1 VVLAAVEAVVFAGC
15 EPGAGFVAVA
25 GALAGAPAGEG
36 AGVLAGWT
44 AASDLLLLDDFAGAA
59 AFEAL
64 G

>member
-1 VVLAAVEAVVFAGC
+1 LAAVEAVVFAGC
-15 EPGAGFVAVA
+15 EAGAGFVAAA

-36 AGVLAGWT
+36 AGVLAGCT

-59 AFEAL
+59 AFEEA